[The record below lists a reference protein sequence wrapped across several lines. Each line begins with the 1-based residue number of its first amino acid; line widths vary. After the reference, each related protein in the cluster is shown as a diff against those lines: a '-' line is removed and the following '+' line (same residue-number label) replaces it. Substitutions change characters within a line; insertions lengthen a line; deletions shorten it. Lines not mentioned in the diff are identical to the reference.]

1 VSDPGGGYGWRAG
14 PYMPRRRGGVLGLAQ
29 LAERA
34 TPGSEQPVAVMLLP
48 QPLELFWMRDRAEDL
63 LTAPS
68 VFAADPARI
77 SYRAMGRL
85 PDTLMTGIAAGQA
98 RRMRFPGV
106 PRAIL
111 VFHPLQ
117 YPLARSMISDH
128 RDAQLWYA
136 HWSLEEDADLKPRV
150 AQRIADLD
158 TMAAMRADWR
168 FDSSPQPDGVS
179 ARERNRELWE
189 RLERLGVESGRL
201 GSERADVMGAWR
213 AGGASSAPSS

>member
-14 PYMPRRRGGVLGLAQ
+14 PYLPRHRGGVLGLGR

-34 TPGSEQPVAVMLLP
+34 TRAEEQPLGVMLLP
-48 QPLELFWMRDRAEDL
+48 QPLEEFWLRERAEDL
-63 LTAPS
+63 LTAPA

-77 SYRAMGRL
+77 SYRALGRL
-85 PDTLMTGIAAGQA
+85 PDTLMTGLAAGQA

-117 YPLARSMISDH
+117 YPLARAMIVDSP
-128 RDAQLWYA
+128 DAQLWYA
-136 HWSLEEDADLKPRV
+136 HWSQEAEPPHSPRV
-150 AQRIADLD
+150 QRRIADFD

-168 FDSSPQPDGVS
+168 FDAAPSAAGVS
-179 ARERNRELWE
+179 AREGNRELWE
-189 RLERLGVESGRL
+189 RLEDLGVESGRL
-201 GSERADVMGAWR
+201 GSERPGVIRAWR
-213 AGGASSAPSS
+213 AGGAASPS

>member
-29 LAERA
+29 RAERA
-34 TPGSEQPVAVMLLP
+34 VPGDEPPIGVMLLP
-48 QPLELFWMRDRAEDL
+48 QPLEAFWLRERAEDL

-77 SYRAMGRL
+77 SYRAFGRL
-85 PDTLMTGIAAGQA
+85 PDTVMTGIAAGQA

-106 PRAIL
+106 PRAVL

-117 YPLARSMISDH
+117 YPLARSLISDNP
-128 RDAQLWYA
+128 DAQLWYA
-136 HWSLEEDADLKPRV
+136 HWSPEDDAEHPPRV
-150 AQRIADLD
+150 QRRIADFH
-158 TMAAMRADWR
+158 TMAELRADWR
-168 FDSSPQPDGVS
+168 FDAGPQPEGVS
-179 ARERNRELWE
+179 ARECNRELWE
-189 RLERLGVESGRL
+189 RLEGLGVESGRL

-213 AGGASSAPSS
+213 AGGASSPSS